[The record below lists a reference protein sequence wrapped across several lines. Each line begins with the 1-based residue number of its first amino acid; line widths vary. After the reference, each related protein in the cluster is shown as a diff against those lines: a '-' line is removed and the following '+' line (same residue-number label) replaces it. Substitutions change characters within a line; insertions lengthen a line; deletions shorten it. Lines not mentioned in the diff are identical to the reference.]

1 MNNMSISK
9 LLKFLPIAFTVSV
22 FVVFLSSCSYKQNQ
36 AYFERNSRE
45 VEAGVKAD
53 NYQPIEYKV
62 KAGDILQVRNLQ
74 SIKLITDDASSTGTT
89 GSAPSGGGSAS
100 AGLEYQV
107 DNDGAIAVPV
117 IGRVPVAGLSKLE
130 IAKKLDGLY
139 RKNVLKNPII
149 DVKII
154 NLKVTLMGE
163 VKKPGNYPL
172 LNDET
177 TLMEMLGEAGGLTD
191 KGNEKKVRI
200 VRGGGLQSKQT
211 IEVDLSDVA
220 SLSNPTTIMQ
230 NQDII
235 YVEQNR
241 RAIRNEKL
249 QNITT
254 IAQPALLMLNTAL
267 IILTLR
273 K

>member
-1 MNNMSISK
+1 MNYMGISK
-9 LLKFLPIAFTVSV
+9 LLKFLQVVFAVGI

-45 VEAGVKAD
+45 VEAGVKAE

-62 KAGDILQVRNLQ
+62 KAGDVLLVRNLQ

-89 GSAPSGGGSAS
+89 SSGPSGGAAG

-107 DNDGAIAVPV
+107 DNDGAIPVPV
-117 IGRVPVAGLSKLE
+117 LGRVQVAGLSKLE
-130 IAKKLDGLY
+130 IAKKLDDLY

-149 DVKII
+149 DVKVVS
-154 NLKVTLMGE
+154 LKVTLMGE

-177 TLMEMLGEAGGLTD
+177 TLMQMLGEAGGLTD
-191 KGNEKKVRI
+191 KGNEKKIRI
-200 VRGGGLQSKQT
+200 VRGEGLNSKQT
-211 IEVDLSDVA
+211 IDIDLSDLA
-220 SLSNPTTIMQ
+220 SLSNPSTILQ

-241 RAIRNEKL
+241 RAIRNDRL
-249 QNITT
+249 QNFTSL
-254 IAQPALLMLNTAL
+254 AQPALLLLNTAL
-267 IILTLR
+267 IIFTLR

>member
-1 MNNMSISK
+1 MNHMGISK
-9 LLKFLPIAFTVSV
+9 LLKFLLVVFTVSV

-45 VEAGVKAD
+45 VEAGVKAN

-74 SIKLITDDASSTGTT
+74 SIKLITDDASSTGTS
-89 GSAPSGGGSAS
+89 GSAPSGGTAGT
-100 AGLEYQV
+100 GLEYQV
-107 DNDGAIAVPV
+107 DSDGSIAVPV
-117 IGRVPVAGLSKLE
+117 IGRVQVTGLSKLE
-130 IAKKLDGLY
+130 IAKKLDELY
-139 RKNVLKNPII
+139 RSNVLKNPII
-149 DVKII
+149 DVRVI

-163 VKKPGNYPL
+163 VKKPGNYSL

-200 VRGGGLQSKQT
+200 VRGGGLQGKQT

-220 SLSNPTTIMQ
+220 SLSNPSTIMQ

-254 IAQPALLMLNTAL
+254 LAQPVLLLLNTAL